1 MKRQT
6 ITAEE
11 SKEAAPH
18 RRPGGPLLTA
28 GQVGELLGVPKSWVY
43 DQSRKGRIPTVNLGR
58 YRRYR
63 SEAIEE
69 WVEQMEAEGVG
80 F

>member
-18 RRPGGPLLTA
+18 PRPGGPLLTA
-28 GQVGELLGVPKSWVY
+28 GQVGELLGVPRS
-43 DQSRKGRIPTVNLGR
+43 LGLR
-58 YRRYR
+58 PIAKRTHPDRQPGPL
-63 SEAIEE
+63 SPLS
-69 WVEQMEAEGVG
+69 Q
-80 F
+80 